1 MTALAHDHDL
11 ARLPAVSNWLR
22 HAEAAKLVNAA
33 RDYQSDAA
41 KLDGMVRENVVAQ
54 IANLR
59 THPSVA
65 LALAQD
71 RLTLHG
77 WFYDIATGQV
87 DALDAA
93 TGRFVSLAEHKR
105 TDREEDAMSDLR
117 VTTIDGT
124 DAILEEAAVQEFAA
138 GLRGRL
144 LRPGDGGYDE
154 ARKVWNGM
162 IDRRPALIAR
172 CVGVADVMAAVR
184 FARTHELLVSVRGGG
199 HNISGSAVC
208 EGGLMIDLSPMK
220 SVRVDPI
227 GRTARAEAGL
237 TWGEYNRETQAFGLA
252 STGGVVSTT
261 GIAGLTLGG
270 GLGWLQAKH
279 GLSCDNLL
287 SADIVTADGEF
298 LTASA
303 DQHPDLFWGLRGGG
317 GNFGVV
323 TSFEYQVHP
332 VGPVLAGMVV
342 HPMSRAKE
350 VLRFYRDFCRGCP
363 DEMVAA
369 GALMTSSDGEPVAV
383 IVAAYVGGL
392 ATGEKAVASLR
403 KFGPPLVD
411 TIAPMSYVALNTL
424 FDAAFPYGGVQ
435 RYWKSSFL
443 KDLGD
448 DMLDIMI
455 ARSTKFLSPMSNVL
469 FLHLHGAAT
478 RVDRDATAFGLRDE
492 QWDYDVVSQ
501 WTEPAESARHIQW
514 TREFWNAVEPFSTGE
529 VYINH
534 LDAEEAS
541 RITGAYS
548 GSYERLVAL
557 KNKYDPTNR
566 FRLNQNIKPT
576 V

>member
-1 MTALAHDHDL
+1 MTDL
-11 ARLPAVSNWLR
+11 RMITSDGGDTFLEEPAV
-22 HAEAAKLVNAA
+22 
-33 RDYQSDAA
+33 Q
-41 KLDGMVRENVVAQ
+41 G
-54 IANLR
+54 
-59 THPSVA
+59 
-65 LALAQD
+65 
-71 RLTLHG
+71 
-77 WFYDIATGQV
+77 
-87 DALDAA
+87 
-93 TGRFVSLAEHKR
+93 LAE
-105 TDREEDAMSDLR
+105 S
-117 VTTIDGT
+117 
-124 DAILEEAAVQEFAA
+124 
-138 GLRGRL
+138 LRGPL

-172 CVGVADVMAAVR
+172 CAGAADVIAAVR

-199 HNISGSAVC
+199 HNITGNAVC

-220 SVRVDPI
+220 SVRVDPVKH
-227 GRTARAEAGL
+227 TARAEAGL
-237 TWGEYNRETQAFGLA
+237 TWGEYNQETQAFGLA

-270 GLGWLQAKH
+270 GLGWLHGKH

-287 SADIVTADGEF
+287 AADLVTAEGRF
-298 LTASA
+298 LTVSA
-303 DQHPDLFWGLRGGG
+303 DQYPDLFWGLRGGG

-323 TSFEYQVHP
+323 TSFEYRVHP

-350 VLRFYRDFCRGCP
+350 VLRLYRDFCRGCP

-369 GALMTSSDGEPVAV
+369 AALMTSHDGDPVAV
-383 IVAAYVGGL
+383 IVAAYVGDL
-392 ATGEKAVASLR
+392 AAGEMAVAPLR

-411 TIAPMSYVALNTL
+411 TIAPTSYVALNKL

-443 KDLGD
+443 KELDD
-448 DMLDIMI
+448 DMLEIVVT
-455 ARSTKFLSPMSNVL
+455 RSAKFLSPMSNVL
-469 FLHLHGAAT
+469 FFHLHGAAT
-478 RVDRDATAFGLRDE
+478 RVDRDATAFGLRDD
-492 QWDYDVVSQ
+492 QWDYDVISQ

-529 VYINH
+529 VYVNH
-534 LDAEEAS
+534 LDAEEGA
-541 RITGAYS
+541 RIRGAYS

-557 KNKYDPTNR
+557 KNKYDPTNL

-576 V
+576 N